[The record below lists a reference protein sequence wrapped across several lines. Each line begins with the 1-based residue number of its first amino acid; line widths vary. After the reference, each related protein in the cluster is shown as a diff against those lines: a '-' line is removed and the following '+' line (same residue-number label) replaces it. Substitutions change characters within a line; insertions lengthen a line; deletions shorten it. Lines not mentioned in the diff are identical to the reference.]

1 MGKIRSFILH
11 HHHFSRLA
19 MCVLW
24 NVCVSIFVNYVR
36 QVSLYL
42 WCLELK
48 CLSLIFVS
56 VRLSEW
62 HLPVVYL
69 FNVSYF
75 LGPNVSPMPSE
86 TNQYESSHD
95 DVDDEGCVC
104 IVGCHHLCALINSRH
119 FAINKKKN
127 PKELISWCTAGVYLI
142 PLRMVN
148 QNWCPQIRVMG
159 KCQCRFLFLSLFEL
173 IGLVSFSLVVRMR
186 VCGFLL
192 VSFSSILPIPFN
204 WFSMLNRGKK
214 MTKHWTNKMINWIRV
229 ALQRHLQV
237 ISIIDS
243 LKTNFS
249 TIKNKQKSI
258 TRTRTH
264 SV

>member
-1 MGKIRSFILH
+1 MSYNRWCKWVLRPRIHMNDKQVLMIILILAPHFPSILFIYQCGINISTQSPNIFPINNQLYFHKKEKRKRQWEKLGPSFFIIII
-11 HHHFSRLA
+11 SQGWP
-19 MCVLW
+19 CVSSGM
-24 NVCVSIFVNYVR
+24 CVSIFVNYVR

-127 PKELISWCTAGVYLI
+127 PKE
-142 PLRMVN
+142 
-148 QNWCPQIRVMG
+148 
-159 KCQCRFLFLSLFEL
+159 
-173 IGLVSFSLVVRMR
+173 
-186 VCGFLL
+186 
-192 VSFSSILPIPFN
+192 
-204 WFSMLNRGKK
+204 
-214 MTKHWTNKMINWIRV
+214 
-229 ALQRHLQV
+229 
-237 ISIIDS
+237 
-243 LKTNFS
+243 
-249 TIKNKQKSI
+249 
-258 TRTRTH
+258 
-264 SV
+264 